1 MCDIT
6 RGRARTICK
15 DGLGGNSSIYLFNF
29 IDDAFTVT
37 AGEATGI
44 NPLITE
50 VFEFGLVGDGN
61 TLEQV
66 TATDRNTG
74 TTVNTQTLT
83 TVFQKLTAED
93 NANFNLLTKGFT
105 GAVVKDRAGNYHAVG
120 IDDGIDFNITSATGG
135 AKTDLNGYTAV
146 GTSTTKDLAPLLD
159 SATVTA
165 LLALV
170 A

>member
-6 RGRARTICK
+6 RGRARTVCK

-29 IDDAFTVT
+29 VDDAFTVS
-37 AGEATGI
+37 AGEATAI
-44 NPLITE
+44 NPLVTQ
-50 VFEFGLVGDGN
+50 VFEFGLIGDGN
-61 TLEQV
+61 TFTQDKPS
-66 TATDRNTG
+66 DRNTG
-74 TTVNTQTLT
+74 TSVNTQTIVAVL
-83 TVFQKLTAED
+83 QKLTAED
-93 NANFNLLTKGFT
+93 NANFNLLTQGFT

-120 IDDGIDFNITSATGG
+120 LDDGIDFQVNSQTGG
-135 AKTDLNGYTAV
+135 AKTDLNGYTIT

-159 SATVTA
+159 EATVTA